1 MIKLDHITQTYKTPE
16 GREFKALDDVS
27 IEIRPGEIFGIIG
40 RSGAGKSTLVRCIN
54 LLNRPSE
61 GTVTVDGKNLTEL
74 SEDELRESRRSIG
87 MIFQHFNLLSSRT
100 VYDNVALPLE
110 LVGTPKNVI
119 REKVEPLLKLVGLT
133 EHAHKYPSQL
143 SGGQKQRVGIA
154 RALTNDPKVLLS
166 DEATSALDPETTVA
180 TLALLKRIN
189 KELGLTIVMIT
200 HEMQVV
206 KQICERVVVNY
217 GKIVEQGKVVDIGGQ
232 KQRVGIARALTNDPK
247 VLLSDEA
254 TSALDPETT
263 VATLALLKRINKELG
278 LTIVMITH
286 EMQVVKQIC
295 ERVVVMNYGKIVEQG
310 KVVDIFMSPQH
321 ETTKALIGNVMAR
334 DMPASILDR
343 FRKAREN
350 HPNSDAVYL
359 LRLAFSGNEVTRP
372 VISECSRRFNLDFNI
387 LRGTVD
393 DVQGQTLGSLT
404 VLIEAESSVFIEAV
418 NFLRENGVVVEEIN
432 DVK

>member
-206 KQICERVVVNY
+206 KQICERVVV
-217 GKIVEQGKVVDIGGQ
+217 
-232 KQRVGIARALTNDPK
+232 
-247 VLLSDEA
+247 
-254 TSALDPETT
+254 
-263 VATLALLKRINKELG
+263 
-278 LTIVMITH
+278 
-286 EMQVVKQIC
+286 
-295 ERVVVMNYGKIVEQG
+295 MNYGKIVEQG

-343 FRKAREN
+343 FRKAREY

>member
-1 MIKLDHITQTYKTPE
+1 MIKLDHITQTYKTPD

-143 SGGQKQRVGIA
+143 S
-154 RALTNDPKVLLS
+154 
-166 DEATSALDPETTVA
+166 
-180 TLALLKRIN
+180 
-189 KELGLTIVMIT
+189 
-200 HEMQVV
+200 
-206 KQICERVVVNY
+206 
-217 GKIVEQGKVVDIGGQ
+217 GGQ

>member
-74 SEDELRESRRSIG
+74 SEDELRESHRSIG

-143 SGGQKQRVGIA
+143 S
-154 RALTNDPKVLLS
+154 
-166 DEATSALDPETTVA
+166 
-180 TLALLKRIN
+180 
-189 KELGLTIVMIT
+189 
-200 HEMQVV
+200 
-206 KQICERVVVNY
+206 
-217 GKIVEQGKVVDIGGQ
+217 GGQ

>member
-206 KQICERVVVNY
+206 KQICERVVV
-217 GKIVEQGKVVDIGGQ
+217 
-232 KQRVGIARALTNDPK
+232 
-247 VLLSDEA
+247 
-254 TSALDPETT
+254 
-263 VATLALLKRINKELG
+263 
-278 LTIVMITH
+278 
-286 EMQVVKQIC
+286 
-295 ERVVVMNYGKIVEQG
+295 MNYGKIVEQG

-387 LRGTVD
+387 LRGAVD

>member
-1 MIKLDHITQTYKTPE
+1 MIKLEHITQTYKTPE

-206 KQICERVVVNY
+206 KQICERVVV
-217 GKIVEQGKVVDIGGQ
+217 
-232 KQRVGIARALTNDPK
+232 
-247 VLLSDEA
+247 
-254 TSALDPETT
+254 
-263 VATLALLKRINKELG
+263 
-278 LTIVMITH
+278 
-286 EMQVVKQIC
+286 
-295 ERVVVMNYGKIVEQG
+295 MNYGKIVEQG

>member
-40 RSGAGKSTLVRCIN
+40 ASGSGKSTLLRCIN

-143 SGGQKQRVGIA
+143 S
-154 RALTNDPKVLLS
+154 
-166 DEATSALDPETTVA
+166 
-180 TLALLKRIN
+180 
-189 KELGLTIVMIT
+189 
-200 HEMQVV
+200 
-206 KQICERVVVNY
+206 
-217 GKIVEQGKVVDIGGQ
+217 GGQ

>member
-206 KQICERVVVNY
+206 KQICERVVV
-217 GKIVEQGKVVDIGGQ
+217 
-232 KQRVGIARALTNDPK
+232 
-247 VLLSDEA
+247 
-254 TSALDPETT
+254 
-263 VATLALLKRINKELG
+263 
-278 LTIVMITH
+278 
-286 EMQVVKQIC
+286 
-295 ERVVVMNYGKIVEQG
+295 MNYGKIVEQG
-310 KVVDIFMSPQH
+310 KGVDIFMSPQH

-372 VISECSRRFNLDFNI
+372 VISECSRRFNIDFNI

>member
-1 MIKLDHITQTYKTPE
+1 MIRLEHITQTYKTPE

-27 IEIRPGEIFGIIG
+27 LDIKPGEIFGIIG

-61 GTVTVDGKNLTEL
+61 GCVIVDGRNLTEL

-110 LVGTPKNVI
+110 LVGTPKDVI

-133 EHAHKYPSQL
+133 EHAHKYPTQL

-166 DEATSALDPETTVA
+166 DEATSALDPETTTA

-189 KELGLTIVMIT
+189 EELGLTIVMIT

-206 KQICERVVVNY
+206 KQICN
-217 GKIVEQGKVVDIGGQ
+217 
-232 KQRVGIARALTNDPK
+232 
-247 VLLSDEA
+247 
-254 TSALDPETT
+254 
-263 VATLALLKRINKELG
+263 
-278 LTIVMITH
+278 
-286 EMQVVKQIC
+286 
-295 ERVVVMNYGKIVEQG
+295 RVVVMNYGKIVEAG
-310 KVVDIFMSPQH
+310 SVCDIFMAPQH

-334 DMPASILDR
+334 DMPAAILER
-343 FRKAREN
+343 LRQARSR
-350 HPNSDAVYL
+350 HVNSDAVYL
-359 LRLAFSGNEVTRP
+359 LRLAFSGSDVTRP
-372 VISECSRRFNLDFNI
+372 VISECSRRFNINFNI

-404 VLIEAESSVFIEAV
+404 VLIEADRAAFLDAV
-418 NFLRENGVVVEEIN
+418 TFMQENGVVVEEIN

>member
-54 LLNRPSE
+54 LLSRPSE

-143 SGGQKQRVGIA
+143 S
-154 RALTNDPKVLLS
+154 
-166 DEATSALDPETTVA
+166 
-180 TLALLKRIN
+180 
-189 KELGLTIVMIT
+189 
-200 HEMQVV
+200 
-206 KQICERVVVNY
+206 
-217 GKIVEQGKVVDIGGQ
+217 GGQ

>member
-206 KQICERVVVNY
+206 KQICERVVV
-217 GKIVEQGKVVDIGGQ
+217 
-232 KQRVGIARALTNDPK
+232 
-247 VLLSDEA
+247 
-254 TSALDPETT
+254 
-263 VATLALLKRINKELG
+263 
-278 LTIVMITH
+278 
-286 EMQVVKQIC
+286 
-295 ERVVVMNYGKIVEQG
+295 MNYGKIVEQG

-372 VISECSRRFNLDFNI
+372 VISECSRRFKLDFNI

>member
-206 KQICERVVVNY
+206 KQICERVVV
-217 GKIVEQGKVVDIGGQ
+217 
-232 KQRVGIARALTNDPK
+232 
-247 VLLSDEA
+247 
-254 TSALDPETT
+254 
-263 VATLALLKRINKELG
+263 
-278 LTIVMITH
+278 
-286 EMQVVKQIC
+286 
-295 ERVVVMNYGKIVEQG
+295 MNYGKIVEQG

-350 HPNSDAVYL
+350 HSNSDAVYL

>member
-206 KQICERVVVNY
+206 KQICERVVV
-217 GKIVEQGKVVDIGGQ
+217 
-232 KQRVGIARALTNDPK
+232 
-247 VLLSDEA
+247 
-254 TSALDPETT
+254 
-263 VATLALLKRINKELG
+263 
-278 LTIVMITH
+278 
-286 EMQVVKQIC
+286 
-295 ERVVVMNYGKIVEQG
+295 MNYGKIVEQG

-343 FRKAREN
+343 FRKARES

>member
-119 REKVEPLLKLVGLT
+119 REKIEPLLKLVGLT

-143 SGGQKQRVGIA
+143 S
-154 RALTNDPKVLLS
+154 
-166 DEATSALDPETTVA
+166 
-180 TLALLKRIN
+180 
-189 KELGLTIVMIT
+189 
-200 HEMQVV
+200 
-206 KQICERVVVNY
+206 
-217 GKIVEQGKVVDIGGQ
+217 GGQ

>member
-206 KQICERVVVNY
+206 KQICER
-217 GKIVEQGKVVDIGGQ
+217 I
-232 KQRVGIARALTNDPK
+232 
-247 VLLSDEA
+247 
-254 TSALDPETT
+254 
-263 VATLALLKRINKELG
+263 
-278 LTIVMITH
+278 
-286 EMQVVKQIC
+286 
-295 ERVVVMNYGKIVEQG
+295 VVMNYGKIVEQG

>member
-16 GREFKALDDVS
+16 GREFKALDDMS

-143 SGGQKQRVGIA
+143 S
-154 RALTNDPKVLLS
+154 
-166 DEATSALDPETTVA
+166 
-180 TLALLKRIN
+180 
-189 KELGLTIVMIT
+189 
-200 HEMQVV
+200 
-206 KQICERVVVNY
+206 
-217 GKIVEQGKVVDIGGQ
+217 GGQ

>member
-180 TLALLKRIN
+180 TLALLKR
-189 KELGLTIVMIT
+189 L
-200 HEMQVV
+200 
-206 KQICERVVVNY
+206 
-217 GKIVEQGKVVDIGGQ
+217 
-232 KQRVGIARALTNDPK
+232 
-247 VLLSDEA
+247 
-254 TSALDPETT
+254 
-263 VATLALLKRINKELG
+263 NKELG

>member
-119 REKVEPLLKLVGLT
+119 REKVEPLLELVGLT

-143 SGGQKQRVGIA
+143 S
-154 RALTNDPKVLLS
+154 
-166 DEATSALDPETTVA
+166 
-180 TLALLKRIN
+180 
-189 KELGLTIVMIT
+189 
-200 HEMQVV
+200 
-206 KQICERVVVNY
+206 
-217 GKIVEQGKVVDIGGQ
+217 GGQ

-372 VISECSRRFNLDFNI
+372 VISECSRRFNIDFNI

>member
-16 GREFKALDDVS
+16 GREFKALDNVS

-143 SGGQKQRVGIA
+143 S
-154 RALTNDPKVLLS
+154 
-166 DEATSALDPETTVA
+166 
-180 TLALLKRIN
+180 
-189 KELGLTIVMIT
+189 
-200 HEMQVV
+200 
-206 KQICERVVVNY
+206 
-217 GKIVEQGKVVDIGGQ
+217 GGQ

>member
-206 KQICERVVVNY
+206 KQICERVVV
-217 GKIVEQGKVVDIGGQ
+217 
-232 KQRVGIARALTNDPK
+232 
-247 VLLSDEA
+247 
-254 TSALDPETT
+254 
-263 VATLALLKRINKELG
+263 
-278 LTIVMITH
+278 
-286 EMQVVKQIC
+286 
-295 ERVVVMNYGKIVEQG
+295 MNYGKIVEQG

-350 HPNSDAVYL
+350 HPNSGAVYL

>member
-27 IEIRPGEIFGIIG
+27 IEIRPVEIFGIIG

-143 SGGQKQRVGIA
+143 S
-154 RALTNDPKVLLS
+154 
-166 DEATSALDPETTVA
+166 
-180 TLALLKRIN
+180 
-189 KELGLTIVMIT
+189 
-200 HEMQVV
+200 
-206 KQICERVVVNY
+206 
-217 GKIVEQGKVVDIGGQ
+217 GGQ

>member
-61 GTVTVDGKNLTEL
+61 GTVTVNGKNLTEL

-206 KQICERVVVNY
+206 KQICERVVV
-217 GKIVEQGKVVDIGGQ
+217 
-232 KQRVGIARALTNDPK
+232 
-247 VLLSDEA
+247 
-254 TSALDPETT
+254 
-263 VATLALLKRINKELG
+263 
-278 LTIVMITH
+278 
-286 EMQVVKQIC
+286 
-295 ERVVVMNYGKIVEQG
+295 MNYGKIVEQG

-359 LRLAFSGNEVTRP
+359 LRLAFSGNKVTRP

>member
-110 LVGTPKNVI
+110 LVGTPKDVI

-206 KQICERVVVNY
+206 KQICERVVV
-217 GKIVEQGKVVDIGGQ
+217 
-232 KQRVGIARALTNDPK
+232 
-247 VLLSDEA
+247 
-254 TSALDPETT
+254 
-263 VATLALLKRINKELG
+263 
-278 LTIVMITH
+278 
-286 EMQVVKQIC
+286 
-295 ERVVVMNYGKIVEQG
+295 MNYGKIVEQG
-310 KVVDIFMSPQH
+310 KVVDIFMSPQN

-372 VISECSRRFNLDFNI
+372 VISECSRRFNIDFNI

-418 NFLRENGVVVEEIN
+418 SFLRENGVVVEEIN

>member
-119 REKVEPLLKLVGLT
+119 REKVEPLLKRVGLT

-206 KQICERVVVNY
+206 KQICERVVV
-217 GKIVEQGKVVDIGGQ
+217 
-232 KQRVGIARALTNDPK
+232 
-247 VLLSDEA
+247 
-254 TSALDPETT
+254 
-263 VATLALLKRINKELG
+263 
-278 LTIVMITH
+278 
-286 EMQVVKQIC
+286 
-295 ERVVVMNYGKIVEQG
+295 MNYGKIVEQV

>member
-1 MIKLDHITQTYKTPE
+1 MIELKNISKDFGSGE
-16 GREFKALDDVS
+16 KAVHAVRDVS
-27 IEIRPGEIFGIIG
+27 LSIGSGEIFGIIG
-40 RSGAGKSTLVRCIN
+40 FSGAGKSTLVRCIN
-54 LLNRPSE
+54 LLERPSS
-61 GTVTVDGKNLTEL
+61 GSVFVAGQDLTAL
-74 SEDELRESRRSIG
+74 SAKDLRAARKKIG

-143 SGGQKQRVGIA
+143 S
-154 RALTNDPKVLLS
+154 
-166 DEATSALDPETTVA
+166 
-180 TLALLKRIN
+180 
-189 KELGLTIVMIT
+189 
-200 HEMQVV
+200 
-206 KQICERVVVNY
+206 
-217 GKIVEQGKVVDIGGQ
+217 GGQ

>member
-119 REKVEPLLKLVGLT
+119 REKVEPFLKLVGLT

-143 SGGQKQRVGIA
+143 S
-154 RALTNDPKVLLS
+154 
-166 DEATSALDPETTVA
+166 
-180 TLALLKRIN
+180 
-189 KELGLTIVMIT
+189 
-200 HEMQVV
+200 
-206 KQICERVVVNY
+206 
-217 GKIVEQGKVVDIGGQ
+217 GGQ

>member
-87 MIFQHFNLLSSRT
+87 MIFQHFNLLSSST

-143 SGGQKQRVGIA
+143 S
-154 RALTNDPKVLLS
+154 
-166 DEATSALDPETTVA
+166 
-180 TLALLKRIN
+180 
-189 KELGLTIVMIT
+189 
-200 HEMQVV
+200 
-206 KQICERVVVNY
+206 
-217 GKIVEQGKVVDIGGQ
+217 GGQ

>member
-74 SEDELRESRRSIG
+74 SEGELRESRRSIG

-110 LVGTPKNVI
+110 LIGTPKDAI

-206 KQICERVVVNY
+206 KQICERVVV
-217 GKIVEQGKVVDIGGQ
+217 
-232 KQRVGIARALTNDPK
+232 
-247 VLLSDEA
+247 
-254 TSALDPETT
+254 
-263 VATLALLKRINKELG
+263 
-278 LTIVMITH
+278 
-286 EMQVVKQIC
+286 
-295 ERVVVMNYGKIVEQG
+295 MNYGKIVEQG
-310 KVVDIFMSPQH
+310 NVVDIFMSPQH

-343 FRKAREN
+343 FRKARES
-350 HPNSDAVYL
+350 HSNSDAVYL
-359 LRLAFSGNEVTRP
+359 LRLAFSGSEVTRP
-372 VISECSRRFNLDFNI
+372 VISECSRRFNIDFNI

-404 VLIEAESSVFIEAV
+404 VLIEAESTVFIEAV

>member
-110 LVGTPKNVI
+110 LIGTPKDAI

-206 KQICERVVVNY
+206 KQICERVVV
-217 GKIVEQGKVVDIGGQ
+217 
-232 KQRVGIARALTNDPK
+232 
-247 VLLSDEA
+247 
-254 TSALDPETT
+254 
-263 VATLALLKRINKELG
+263 
-278 LTIVMITH
+278 
-286 EMQVVKQIC
+286 
-295 ERVVVMNYGKIVEQG
+295 MNYGKIVEQG
-310 KVVDIFMSPQH
+310 SVVDIFMSPQH
-321 ETTKALIGNVMAR
+321 ETTKALIGNVMAATCR
-334 DMPASILDR
+334 PPFLTASAKHAKATPTAMRFTCCASRSPAAKSR
-343 FRKAREN
+343 VPSF
-350 HPNSDAVYL
+350 PNA
-359 LRLAFSGNEVTRP
+359 LAAST
-372 VISECSRRFNLDFNI
+372 
-387 LRGTVD
+387 
-393 DVQGQTLGSLT
+393 
-404 VLIEAESSVFIEAV
+404 
-418 NFLRENGVVVEEIN
+418 
-432 DVK
+432 